1 MKTGGIGPI
10 PRPVPEQA
18 LSLASEAFLVHPW
31 CESKTE
37 IMSGIM
43 RRALFLGFCSLILS
57 GCSWFGDSTNHH
69 LTQQQQWEALGY
81 KDGLKSV
88 KH

>member
-1 MKTGGIGPI
+1 
-10 PRPVPEQA
+10 
-18 LSLASEAFLVHPW
+18 
-31 CESKTE
+31 
-37 IMSGIM
+37 MSGIM
-43 RRALFLGFCSLILS
+43 HRALLLGFCSLILS
-57 GCSWFGDSTNHH
+57 GCSWFGGSSNHH

>member
-1 MKTGGIGPI
+1 MH
-10 PRPVPEQA
+10 
-18 LSLASEAFLVHPW
+18 SLASRPILVHPHF
-31 CESKTE
+31 ESKTE

-43 RRALFLGFCSLILS
+43 QRALFLGFCGLILS
-57 GCSWFGDSTNHH
+57 GCSWFGGSSGHH